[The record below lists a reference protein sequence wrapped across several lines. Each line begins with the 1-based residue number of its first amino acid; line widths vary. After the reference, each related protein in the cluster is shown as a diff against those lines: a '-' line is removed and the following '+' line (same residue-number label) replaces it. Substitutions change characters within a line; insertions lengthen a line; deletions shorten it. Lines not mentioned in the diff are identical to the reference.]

1 LRSKKPSWSRFWS
14 RSVRFSGRSPSPGW
28 ELPIKPL
35 SSRTF
40 NPLAGQVPRR
50 TVKIQ
55 GVERFLGPLVGPLLT
70 CGPVQELLSR
80 RRAIP
85 IFRPDRTKLEIAVQ
99 EPVSEPRTDE
109 TAVGSPHS
117 LQDVHRDRPRTRPS
131 PHKWGKLRDATS
143 KFGASSPFF
152 DPLLGQSRSSGSR
165 AAEPTLAAA
174 WAVVSPRKNE
184 AGKRRPGAEFRVRMR
199 RDR

>member
-1 LRSKKPSWSRFWS
+1 
-14 RSVRFSGRSPSPGW
+14 PSPVA
-28 ELPIKPL
+28 ERPTKPL
-35 SSRTF
+35 PSLTF
-40 NPLAGQVPRR
+40 DPLVGQTPRHTVKLRCVERLFDPLAGQSRSS
-50 TVKIQ
+50 
-55 GVERFLGPLVGPLLT
+55 GPGQAHLP
-70 CGPVQELLSR
+70 R
-80 RRAIP
+80 RRARP
-85 IFRPDRTKLEIAVQ
+85 LFRPDRTKLENAVQ
-99 EPVSEPRTDE
+99 EPGSEPGPDE

-117 LQDVHRDRPRTRPS
+117 FRGVHRDRPRTRPS

-152 DPLLGQSRSSGSR
+152 DPLMGQSRSSGSR

-199 RDR
+199 RD